1 MSVTT
6 ATAYRSRFAGR
17 IAPAR
22 SRKSLKIKP
31 FCGRRSTFAGKAY
44 CIKDRV
50 LLDDTCGDV
59 DFLTNTNDDR
69 IVKVERGNAKYM
81 EVNT

>member
-1 MSVTT
+1 MS
-6 ATAYRSRFAGR
+6 AAAYRRRFSGRTSLAG
-17 IAPAR
+17 
-22 SRKSLKIKP
+22 SRKSPENKP
-31 FCGRRSTFAGKAY
+31 FCGHRAAYPGKVH

-59 DFLTNTNDDR
+59 DFLTNTNNDR

-81 EVNT
+81 EVDA